1 MMTFF
6 FNSSWWITVAAA
18 MALASIPSLLKS
30 LRILPILLIL
40 GLWLAAVIFMAVQ
53 AGTVAAL
60 AGGAISLL
68 WGALLMLLSLL
79 FTGVRQ
85 MAKKRYG

>member
-1 MMTFF
+1 
-6 FNSSWWITVAAA
+6 